1 MNRDQIKYVAMFTML
16 LNHIANVFL
25 EPGTFLFEVMVDV
38 GYFTAITM
46 CYFLVEGYGY
56 TRSKEK
62 YGKRLLLFALISEI
76 PFCLAFTEEGTISFV
91 SMNMLF
97 TLFLCFLILYAMEKI
112 PSGTRQTLCIWG
124 LIFSSAYSDWA
135 LLAPI
140 FTYWFASCG
149 LRDAQGKMLPAGS
162 RNADQKSHLAGSQN
176 ADQKSHL
183 ADSQDPDRKKFLWK
197 VFGKAML
204 FFGLLNFVE
213 NMGQTTPA
221 RAVIQSLGS
230 TAGILLSALCIIYL
244 YNGKRS
250 EKHRTFSKWF
260 FYIFYPAHLLV
271 LGILRIAI

>member
-112 PSGTRQTLCIWG
+112 PSGTRQTLCILG
-124 LIFSSAYSDWA
+124 LVFASAYSDWA
-135 LLAPI
+135 FLAPI

-149 LRDAQGKMLPAGS
+149 LRDAQGKMLSAGG
-162 RNADQKSHLAGSQN
+162 RNADQKSHLAGGRN
-176 ADQKSHL
+176 TDQKSHL
-183 ADSQDPDRKKFLWK
+183 AGGQNPERKKLLWK
-197 VFGKAML
+197 VFRKAML
-204 FFGLLNFVE
+204 FFGLLNLVE
-213 NMGQTTPA
+213 NMEQTTPA
-221 RAVIQSLGS
+221 RAVIQSLGA
-230 TAGILLSALCIIYL
+230 TAGIPLSALCIIYL

-250 EKHRTFSKWF
+250 EKHRTFFKWF
-260 FYIFYPAHLLV
+260 FYIFYPAHLLI

>member
-112 PSGTRQTLCIWG
+112 PSGIRQTLCILG
-124 LIFSSAYSDWA
+124 LVFASAYSDWA
-135 LLAPI
+135 FLAPI

-149 LRDAQGKMLPAGS
+149 LRDAQGKMLPAGG
-162 RNADQKSHLAGSQN
+162 RNADQKSHLAGGQN
-176 ADQKSHL
+176 L
-183 ADSQDPDRKKFLWK
+183 ERKKLLWK
-197 VFGKAML
+197 VFRKAML
-204 FFGLLNFVE
+204 FFGLLNLVE
-213 NMGQTTPA
+213 NMEQTTPA
-221 RAVIQSLGS
+221 RAVIQSLGA
-230 TAGILLSALCIIYL
+230 TAGIPLSALCIIYL

-260 FYIFYPAHLLV
+260 FYIFSPAHLLI